1 MTKVSVPD
9 LGEIDYRHLDST
21 PPEGV
26 KTPTHVLTQE
36 VIVDNKPQPLR
47 AIRPYANACLYIPS
61 KIGPEAEIVLR
72 CLFECFA
79 KAGEVREGLC
89 GDVMFGF
96 NAIGIAPELTYKG
109 MEQLAK
115 LGYIKFQA
123 KDGAYVELSST
134 AAEGAFVRYQP
145 KLLRMVYD
153 GEA

>member
-47 AIRPYANACLYIPS
+47 VLRPYKAACLQVPVS
-61 KIGPEAEIVLR
+61 VGQEATITLHA
-72 CLFECFA
+72 LFSCFEKA
-79 KAGEVREGLC
+79 KEVSEGLA
-89 GDVMFGF
+89 GDVLWGF
-96 NAIGIAPELTYKG
+96 QQIGISPALTYKG
-109 MEQLAK
+109 LDELAK